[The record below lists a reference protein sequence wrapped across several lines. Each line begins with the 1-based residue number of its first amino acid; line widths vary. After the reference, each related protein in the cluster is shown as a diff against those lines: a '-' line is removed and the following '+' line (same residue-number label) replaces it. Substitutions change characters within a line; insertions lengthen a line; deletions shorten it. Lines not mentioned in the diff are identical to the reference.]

1 MQPQGR
7 ARRLAT
13 DSGKV
18 VADSAAPDPAG
29 RRLPV
34 GRRMLHCRQ
43 PFRGCLS
50 ASMNNEVPLV
60 LNVAIALAI
69 AVAGGFAASWLRQ
82 SPILGY
88 LLAGVAI
95 GPFTPGFVGNREQI
109 ALLADVGVIFLMFG
123 LGVAFSLK
131 DLARVRATATIGTS
145 IQVTLTIVG
154 GTLAGIAMGWG
165 AVQGMVVGIT
175 LAASSSMVIL
185 KTLLDRGE
193 IASSH
198 GRLLL
203 SMAIV
208 QDLIIVVAIVVLPK
222 MVSLGNGGPMSEVVV
237 DIGLTILKATVFI
250 GVSLAV
256 GLRAVPWLMGH
267 VTRMRS
273 SELFI
278 VTAAVLALGAASI
291 STLLGLSPALGAFV
305 AGLLLSESEFDHR
318 VISEVVPVR
327 DLFATLFFVS
337 VGMLIDISFIIANW
351 PMVLAFASGTLLLK
365 FLVTAVGI
373 VPFHLTART
382 AAFTALGMISV
393 GELNFV
399 LAQIGL
405 QTQALSPQLYNLI
418 LTSALVTIVLT
429 PSAFSIAPKLGEFA
443 LHNRWLHRWFD
454 RGTGVTGEGAQLEAH
469 AIVIGYG
476 RVGQSVARGLRD
488 AGISVAVIDSRLSR
502 VRDGVADGLPSI
514 YGNAFSPTVLAAA
527 HVANARLAVVAL
539 PDFAPTR
546 AAINQ
551 LRELNPSVV
560 IAARAEQS
568 ANEPALRAAG
578 AHLVIVPELAGAT
591 ALLHG
596 ALDMLGAA
604 R

>member
-1 MQPQGR
+1 M
-7 ARRLAT
+7 
-13 DSGKV
+13 DH
-18 VADSAAPDPAG
+18 PA
-29 RRLPV
+29 
-34 GRRMLHCRQ
+34 
-43 PFRGCLS
+43 
-50 ASMNNEVPLV
+50 PLV

-88 LLAGVAI
+88 LVAGVII
-95 GPFTPGFVGNREQI
+95 GPFTPGFVGDRQQI
-109 ALLADVGVIFLMFG
+109 AVLADVGVIFLMFG
-123 LGVAFSLK
+123 LGVAFSIK
-131 DLARVRATATIGTS
+131 DLARVRATATIGT
-145 IQVTLTIVG
+145 IVQVVLTVLG
-154 GTLAGIAMGWG
+154 GLAAGLAMGWSALQGLFFG
-165 AVQGMVVGIT
+165 AA

-193 IASSH
+193 IASGH

-208 QDLIIVVAIVVLPK
+208 QDLIIVVMIVVLPK
-222 MVSLGNGGPMSEVVV
+222 LVLAQAGAAPIDVVIDV
-237 DIGLTILKATVFI
+237 GLTLLKAALFI
-250 GVSLAV
+250 GVSLMV
-256 GLRAVPWLMGH
+256 GLRLVPWIMGH

-278 VTAAVLALGAASI
+278 VTAAVLALGAASV
-291 STLLGLSPALGAFV
+291 STLLGLSPALGAFL

-337 VGMLIDISFIIANW
+337 VGMLIDVGFIAGNW
-351 PMVLAFASGTLLLK
+351 PVVLAVAAFTLVLKAFAT
-365 FLVTAVGI
+365 FLGVL
-373 VPFHLTART
+373 PFRIAART
-382 AAFTALGMISV
+382 AAFTTLGMIPI

-399 LAQIGL
+399 LAQVGL
-405 QTQALSPQLYNLI
+405 QAKALSAGLYNLI

-429 PSAFSIAPKLGEFA
+429 PAAFAVAPKLAERMRRTPG
-443 LHNRWLHRWFD
+443 LRNWFD
-454 RGTGVTGEGAQLEAH
+454 DGTGVGSEAARLEAH

-476 RVGQSVARGLRD
+476 RVGHSVARGLRE
-488 AGISVAVIDSRLSR
+488 AGINVAVIDSRLSR
-502 VRDGVADGLPSI
+502 VRDGVADGLTAI
-514 YGNAFSPTVLAAA
+514 YGNAFSTTVLEAA
-527 HVANARLAVVAL
+527 HVNNARLAVVAL
-539 PDFAPTR
+539 PDFAPAR
-546 AAINQ
+546 AAIQQ
-551 LRELNPSVV
+551 LRTLNPDII

-568 ANEPALRAAG
+568 ANETALRAAG

-596 ALDMLGAA
+596 ALDMMNLP

>member
-1 MQPQGR
+1 
-7 ARRLAT
+7 
-13 DSGKV
+13 
-18 VADSAAPDPAG
+18 
-29 RRLPV
+29 
-34 GRRMLHCRQ
+34 
-43 PFRGCLS
+43 
-50 ASMNNEVPLV
+50 MNHEIPLV
-60 LNVAIALAI
+60 LNVAVALAI
-69 AVAGGFAASWLRQ
+69 AVAGGFLASWLRQ
-82 SPILGY
+82 SPIFGY

-95 GPFTPGFVGNREQI
+95 GPFTPGFVGDRENI

-123 LGVAFSLK
+123 LGVAFSFK
-131 DLARVRATATIGTS
+131 DLARVRAIATVGTS
-145 IQVTLTIVG
+145 VQVIFTILG
-154 GTLAGIAMGWG
+154 GTLAGMAMGWG
-165 AVQGMVVGIT
+165 VLAGTVFGVA

-208 QDLIIVVAIVVLPK
+208 QDLIIVVLIVVLPQL
-222 MVSLGNGGPMSEVVV
+222 VSSQAGATPTDVAIEVG
-237 DIGLTILKATVFI
+237 ITILKATVFI
-250 GVSLAV
+250 GVSLAI
-256 GLRAVPWLMGH
+256 GLRAVPWLMGLIS
-267 VTRMRS
+267 RMRS

-278 VTAAVLALGAASI
+278 VTAAVLALGAASV

-337 VGMLIDISFIIANW
+337 VGMLIDLDFIVANW
-351 PMVLAFASGTLLLK
+351 PAVLAVAAFTVLLK
-365 FLVTAVGI
+365 FVATALGI
-373 VPFHLTART
+373 VPFRLTART
-382 AAFTALGMISV
+382 AAFTALGMIPV

-405 QTQALSPQLYNLI
+405 QTQALSPQIYNLI

-429 PSAFSIAPKLGEFA
+429 PSAFAVAPRLGEFI
-443 LHNRWLHRWFD
+443 LHHRWLRRSFD
-454 RGTGVTGEGAQLEAH
+454 TGTGASGEGAQLEAH

-502 VRDGVADGLPSI
+502 VRDGVADGLPAI
-514 YGNAFSPTVLAAA
+514 YGNAFSPTVLEAA

-539 PDFAPTR
+539 PDFAPAR

-551 LRELNPSVV
+551 LRALNPAVV

-568 ANEPALRAAG
+568 VNEPALRAAG

>member
-1 MQPQGR
+1 MAKPGLPGP
-7 ARRLAT
+7 ARRPRGACYIALAVCAET
-13 DSGKV
+13 SPPSG
-18 VADSAAPDPAG
+18 
-29 RRLPV
+29 PV
-34 GRRMLHCRQ
+34 ESCMSH
-43 PFRGCLS
+43 
-50 ASMNNEVPLV
+50 EIPLV
-60 LNVAIALAI
+60 LNVAVALAI
-69 AVAGGFAASWLRQ
+69 AVAGGFLASWLRQ
-82 SPILGY
+82 SPIFGY

-131 DLARVRATATIGTS
+131 DLARVRAIATVGTS
-145 IQVTLTIVG
+145 VQVVLTILG
-154 GTLAGIAMGWG
+154 GALAGVVMSWGMLSGTVFGIA
-165 AVQGMVVGIT
+165 

-208 QDLIIVVAIVVLPK
+208 QDLIIVVLIVVLPQL
-222 MVSLGNGGPMSEVVV
+222 VSAQTGATPMEVARDVG
-237 DIGLTILKATVFI
+237 ITLLKASVFI
-250 GVSLAV
+250 GVSLAI
-256 GLRAVPWLMGH
+256 GLRAVPFLMGH
-267 VTRMRS
+267 VSRLRS

-278 VTAAVLALGAASI
+278 VTAAVLALGAASV

-337 VGMLIDISFIIANW
+337 VGMLIDLSFIVANW
-351 PMVLAFASGTLLLK
+351 PAVLAVAAFTVLLK
-365 FLVTAVGI
+365 LVATAIGI
-373 VPFHLTART
+373 VPFRLTART
-382 AAFTALGMISV
+382 AAFTALGMIPV

-429 PSAFSIAPKLGEFA
+429 PSAFAFAPRLGEFM
-443 LHNRWLHRWFD
+443 LRNHWLRRWFD
-454 RGTGVTGEGAQLEAH
+454 TRTGASGEGAQLEAH

-502 VRDGVADGLPSI
+502 VRDGVADGLPAI
-514 YGNAFSPTVLAAA
+514 YGNAFSPTVLEAA

-539 PDFAPTR
+539 PDFAPAR

-551 LRELNPSVV
+551 LRQLNPAVV

-568 ANEPALRAAG
+568 VNEPALRAAG

>member
-1 MQPQGR
+1 
-7 ARRLAT
+7 
-13 DSGKV
+13 
-18 VADSAAPDPAG
+18 
-29 RRLPV
+29 
-34 GRRMLHCRQ
+34 
-43 PFRGCLS
+43 
-50 ASMNNEVPLV
+50 MNHDIPLV
-60 LNVAIALAI
+60 LNVAIALGI
-69 AVAGGFAASWLRQ
+69 AVAGGFLASWLRQ
-82 SPILGY
+82 SPIFGY

-95 GPFTPGFVGNREQI
+95 GPFTPGFVGDREQI

-131 DLARVRATATIGTS
+131 DLGRVRALATIGTTV
-145 IQVTLTIVG
+145 QVALTIVG
-154 GTLAGIAMGWG
+154 GVVAGMTMGWG
-165 AVQGMVVGIT
+165 PMQGAVFGVA

-193 IASSH
+193 IAASH

-208 QDLIIVVAIVVLPK
+208 QDLIIVVLIVVLPK
-222 MVSLGNGGPMSEVVV
+222 LVAAQGGTPADVAIDVG
-237 DIGLTILKATVFI
+237 ITLLKASVFI
-250 GVSLAV
+250 GVSLAI

-267 VTRMRS
+267 VSRMRS

-278 VTAAVLALGAASI
+278 VTAAVLALGAASV
-291 STLLGLSPALGAFV
+291 STLLGLSPALGAFLG
-305 AGLLLSESEFDHR
+305 GLLLSESEFDHR

-337 VGMLIDISFIIANW
+337 VGMLIDIHFIVANW
-351 PMVLAFASGTLLLK
+351 PAVLGIAAFTVLLK
-365 FLVTAVGI
+365 FIVTAVGI

-382 AAFTALGMISV
+382 AAFTALGMIPL

-418 LTSALVTIVLT
+418 LTAALVTIVLT
-429 PSAFSIAPKLGEFA
+429 PSAFAIAPKLGEFA
-443 LHNRWLHRWFD
+443 LHNRWLRRWFD
-454 RGTGVTGEGAQLEAH
+454 TGTGAGGEGAQLEAH

-502 VRDGVADGLPSI
+502 VRDGVADGLPAI
-514 YGNAFSPTVLAAA
+514 YGNAFSPTVLEAA

-539 PDFAPTR
+539 PDFAPAR

-551 LRELNPSVV
+551 LRHLNPSVV

-568 ANEPALRAAG
+568 VNEPALRAAG

-596 ALDMLGAA
+596 ALDMLGAP

>member
-1 MQPQGR
+1 MI
-7 ARRLAT
+7 
-13 DSGKV
+13 
-18 VADSAAPDPAG
+18 
-29 RRLPV
+29 
-34 GRRMLHCRQ
+34 
-43 PFRGCLS
+43 
-50 ASMNNEVPLV
+50 NEGPLV

-69 AVAGGFAASWLRQ
+69 AVAGGFFASWLRQ
-82 SPILGY
+82 SPIFGY

-95 GPFTPGFVGNREQI
+95 GPFTPGFVGDRQQI
-109 ALLADVGVIFLMFG
+109 AMLADVGVIFLMFG

-145 IQVTLTIVG
+145 IQVALTIVG
-154 GTLAGIAMGWG
+154 GVLAGMVMGWG
-165 AVQGMVVGIT
+165 VMQGAVFGVA

-193 IASSH
+193 IAASH

-208 QDLIIVVAIVVLPK
+208 QDLIIVVLIVVLPK
-222 MVSLGNGGPMSEVVV
+222 LVATQHGGTPSAVAIDVGITLV
-237 DIGLTILKATVFI
+237 KASVFI
-250 GVSLAV
+250 GISLAI

-267 VTRMRS
+267 VSRIRS

-278 VTAAVLALGAASI
+278 VTAAVLALGAASV

-337 VGMLIDISFIIANW
+337 VGMLIDIHFILANW
-351 PMVLAFASGTLLLK
+351 PAVLGIAIFTVLLK
-365 FLVTAVGI
+365 FLVTAIGI

-382 AAFTALGMISV
+382 AAFTALGMIPL

-405 QTQALSPQLYNLI
+405 QTEALSPQLYNLI
-418 LTSALVTIVLT
+418 LTAALVTIVLT
-429 PSAFSIAPKLGEFA
+429 PSAFAIAPKLGEFS
-443 LHNRWLHRWFD
+443 LHNRWLRRWFD
-454 RGTGVTGEGAQLEAH
+454 TGTGASGEGAQLEAH

-476 RVGQSVARGLRD
+476 RVGQSVARGLRE

-502 VRDGVADGLPSI
+502 VRDGVADGLPAI
-514 YGNAFSPTVLAAA
+514 YGNAFSPTVLEAA

-539 PDFAPTR
+539 PDFAPAR

-551 LRELNPSVV
+551 LRHLNPSVV

-568 ANEPALRAAG
+568 VNEPALRAAG

-591 ALLHG
+591 ALLNG

>member
-1 MQPQGR
+1 M
-7 ARRLAT
+7 
-13 DSGKV
+13 DH
-18 VADSAAPDPAG
+18 PA
-29 RRLPV
+29 
-34 GRRMLHCRQ
+34 
-43 PFRGCLS
+43 
-50 ASMNNEVPLV
+50 PLV

-88 LLAGVAI
+88 LMAGVVI
-95 GPFTPGFVGNREQI
+95 GPFTPGFVGDPQQI
-109 ALLADVGVIFLMFG
+109 AVLADVGVIFLMFG

-131 DLARVRATATIGTS
+131 DLARVRATATFGT
-145 IQVTLTIVG
+145 IVQVVLTILG
-154 GTLAGIAMGWG
+154 GLGAGLAFGWSALQGLFFG
-165 AVQGMVVGIT
+165 AA

-193 IASSH
+193 IASGH

-208 QDLIIVVAIVVLPK
+208 QDLIIVVMIVVLPK
-222 MVSLGNGGPMSEVVV
+222 LIASQGGAPLDVVL
-237 DIGLTILKATVFI
+237 DIGVTLLKAGIFI
-250 GVSLAV
+250 GVSLIV
-256 GLRAVPWLMGH
+256 GLRLVPWIMGH

-278 VTAAVLALGAASI
+278 VTAAVLALGAASV
-291 STLLGLSPALGAFV
+291 STLLGLSPALGAFL

-337 VGMLIDISFIIANW
+337 VGMLIDIHFIASQW
-351 PMVLAFASGTLLLK
+351 PMVLAVATFTLVLK
-365 FLVTAVGI
+365 ALATFLGVLPFRI
-373 VPFHLTART
+373 VART
-382 AAFTALGMISV
+382 AAFTTLGMIPV

-399 LAQIGL
+399 LAQVGL
-405 QTQALSPQLYNLI
+405 QTRALSPDLYNLI
-418 LTSALVTIVLT
+418 LTSALVTIVMT
-429 PSAFSIAPKLGEFA
+429 PAAFSFAPRLAELLRHAPG
-443 LHNRWLHRWFD
+443 LRNWFD
-454 RGTGVTGEGAQLEAH
+454 DGSGVGSEAARLEAH

-476 RVGQSVARGLRD
+476 RVGHSVARGLHE
-488 AGISVAVIDSRLSR
+488 AGIGVAVIDSRLSR
-502 VRDGVADGLPSI
+502 VRDGVADGMTAI
-514 YGNAFSPTVLAAA
+514 YGNAFSTTVLEAA
-527 HVANARLAVVAL
+527 HVNNARLAVVAL
-539 PDFAPTR
+539 PDFGPAR
-546 AAINQ
+546 AAIQQ
-551 LRELNPSVV
+551 LRALNPDII

-568 ANEPALRAAG
+568 TNETALRAAG

-596 ALDMLGAA
+596 ALDMLSLP